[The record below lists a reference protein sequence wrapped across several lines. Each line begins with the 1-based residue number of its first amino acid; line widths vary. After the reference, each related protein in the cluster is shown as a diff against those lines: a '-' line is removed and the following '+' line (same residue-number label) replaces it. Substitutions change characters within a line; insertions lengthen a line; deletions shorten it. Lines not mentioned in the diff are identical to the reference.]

1 MFEFVHVREPLFV
14 NIHTAIY
21 YRGDR
26 DRLGWDLR
34 FVSALLLRVA
44 AQIIFGWCGNGVVSL
59 I

>member
-1 MFEFVHVREPLFV
+1 MFEFVHVRELLFV
-14 NIHTAIY
+14 NIHTAN

-44 AQIIFGWCGNGVVSL
+44 AQIIFGWCGNGVLSL
-59 I
+59 F